1 MSRTILVTGGGT
13 GIGRAVAHHFA
24 DLGDEVIVT
33 GRRTG
38 PLKETAAGRPG
49 IRPLVCD
56 HTDPR
61 ALGALLAELPAR
73 IDVLVNNA
81 GGNTDLE
88 PGADSEGDI
97 DGGTDGGTDGVT
109 GGGIDGGTGL
119 AAYARAFRANLEANL
134 ISAVLTT
141 EAVADRLAAGGAVV
155 HIGSIAADQGA
166 GSYGAAKAGLASWN
180 VDLSR
185 TLGPRD
191 ITANV
196 VAPGYI
202 AETDFFRDQLTDERR
217 ERLVAASAVGRAGSP
232 ADIAGTVA
240 FLASP
245 AARHITGQ
253 VLNVNGG
260 TRTTR

>member
-1 MSRTILVTGGGT
+1 MSRTILVTGGGS

-24 DLGDEVIVT
+24 AQGDEVVVT

-38 PLKETAAGRPG
+38 PLKETAAGHDTL
-49 IRPLVCD
+49 RPLVCD
-56 HTDPR
+56 HTDPA
-61 ALGALLAELPAR
+61 ALTELLAELPGR

-81 GGNTDLE
+81 GGNTDFD
-88 PGADSEGDI
+88 AD
-97 DGGTDGGTDGVT
+97 GTTD
-109 GGGIDGGTGL
+109 L
-119 AAYARAFRANLEANL
+119 AAYARDFRANLDANL
-134 ISAVLTT
+134 LSAALTT
-141 EAVADRLAAGGAVV
+141 KALEDRLAAGGAVV

-185 TLGPRD
+185 ALGPRD

-196 VAPGYI
+196 VSPGYI
-202 AETDFFRDQLTDERR
+202 AGTEFFRDRLTDERR
-217 ERLVAASAVGRAGSP
+217 DHLVAASAVRRAGSLD
-232 ADIAGTVA
+232 DITGTVA

>member
-24 DLGDEVIVT
+24 DRGDQVVVT

-38 PLKETAAGRPG
+38 PLEETAAGRPT

-56 HTDPR
+56 HADP
-61 ALGALLAELPAR
+61 ASVTELLTRLPER

-81 GGNTDLE
+81 GGNTDLDAD
-88 PGADSEGDI
+88 GA
-97 DGGTDGGTDGVT
+97 TD
-109 GGGIDGGTGL
+109 L
-119 AAYARAFRANLEANL
+119 ASYARDFRANLDANL
-134 ISAVLTT
+134 VSAALTT
-141 EAVADRLAAGGAVV
+141 KAVDGRLAAGGAVI
-155 HIGSIAADQGA
+155 HLGSIAADQGGGA
-166 GSYGAAKAGLASWN
+166 YGAAKAGLASWN
-180 VDLSR
+180 VELSR

-202 AETDFFRDQLTDERR
+202 AGTDFFRDRLTDERR
-217 ERLVAASAVGRAGSP
+217 DRLVAAAAVGRAGTP
-232 ADIAGTVA
+232 DGIAGTVA

-245 AARHITGQ
+245 AARHVTGQ